1 MTEIL
6 NFEIKKIEQQSN
18 EEHCHIHTSAKGD
31 FFCLTCL
38 EFTCKYCFVN
48 DHKNHEAKVP
58 SEIINNLLTQIAKSV
73 INIENISPKN
83 NDIIQNLNKNQQ
95 MISNLNEQIMN
106 KNQIINNYFIKEL
119 KQYFDKK
126 RSKDDSKHELLLEKS
141 NYVIKQIQENIQN
154 NEKLIENQSNENILD
169 QIIKLDIDLNLNKT
183 NSVMEIISSIDNFN
197 KNEKEAQILNEYGS
211 ITNIIKKFELE
222 VKSAVE
228 LKKSHL
234 LFTIQ
239 RFYKYYYPLTD
250 TVFFKKSSLC
260 FSSSKTI
267 LLSAISI
274 CSLFKNPTELKI
286 SIEVFSM
293 KRKSNEDFDLTSINK
308 EEFALHNSKTNTI
321 PLNCLFFSKPIEI
334 QEKEKYL
341 ICVENLTLDNYVS
354 IYTGNAIDVNKFFK
368 TQEIKCNNLDI
379 ALTFSRAKDMY
390 SDFDEI
396 QSGIISDLVYSAI

>member
-6 NFEIKKIEQQSN
+6 NFEIKRVELQSN

-48 DHKNHEAKVP
+48 DHKNHDAKVP
-58 SEIINNLLTQIAKSV
+58 SEIINNLLTQIGKSV
-73 INIENISPKN
+73 INIDSLSPKN
-83 NDIIQNLNKNQQ
+83 NEIISNLSKNQQ
-95 MISNLNEQIMN
+95 MISNLNEKIMN
-106 KNQIINNYFIKEL
+106 KNQIITNYFFKEL
-119 KQYFDKK
+119 KLHFDKK
-126 RSKDDSKHELLLEKS
+126 RSKDDNKHELLLEKS
-141 NYVIKQIQENIQN
+141 NFVIKQLKENIQN
-154 NEKLIENQSNENILD
+154 NEKLIENKNNENLLD
-169 QIIKLDIDLNLNKT
+169 QIIKLDIDLNLNRT
-183 NSVMEIISSIDNFN
+183 NSVNEIISSIDKFN
-197 KNEKEAQILNEYGS
+197 KNDKEAQILKEYGL
-211 ITNIIKKFELE
+211 ITNTIKIFEFD

-234 LFTIQ
+234 LYSVQ
-239 RFYKYYYPLTD
+239 RFFKYYYPLTD
-250 TVFFKKSSLC
+250 TIFFKKSSLC
-260 FSSSKTI
+260 FSSSKSI
-267 LLSAISI
+267 LLSGISI

-293 KRKSNEDFDLTSINK
+293 RRKSNDDFDISSINK
-308 EEFALHNSKTNTI
+308 EEFVLHNSKTNTI

-334 QEKEKYL
+334 QEKERYL

-368 TQEIKCNNLDI
+368 TQEIKCNNLDTV
-379 ALTFSRAKDMY
+379 LTFSRAKDMY

-396 QSGIISDLVYSAI
+396 QSGIISDLVYSTI